1 MRWFGLILLLLV
13 SCAAPD
19 VTAPSGTTVNQV
31 EDAENAEP
39 VGVSAVQDTPFT
51 MSDTVMTAVRDGDLE
66 TLSEFVHPEHG
77 LRFAPMG
84 RLTADDQVF
93 SAAEVASLFDDETVY
108 VWGSYDGSGFPIEL
122 TPQDYWQEFVYSQDF
137 LNAERVTYSQR
148 FLSTTWQDDS
158 LERYTDALVVE
169 YHFSGFDP
177 QYGGMDWESLFLVFQ
192 EHDGAWYISA
202 IMYDQWRI

>member
-1 MRWFGLILLLLV
+1 MRWFGLVTFLLI

-19 VTAPSGTTVNQV
+19 VSEPAGAGAPVNRV
-31 EDAENAEP
+31 EDVEP
-39 VGVSAVQDTPFT
+39 VGVSAVQNTPFT

-66 TLSEFVHPEHG
+66 TLSGFVHPEYG

-84 RLTADDQVF
+84 YLAADDQVF
-93 SAAEVASLFDDETVY
+93 SAAEVATLFDDDTIY
-108 VWGSYDGSGFPIEL
+108 IWGSYDGSGFPIEL
-122 TPQDYWQEFVYSQDF
+122 TPQDYWREFVYSQDF

-148 FLSTTWQDDS
+148 FLSTIWQDAS
-158 LERYTDALVVE
+158 LERYADALVVE

-192 EHDGAWYISA
+192 EYGDAWYIST

>member
-1 MRWFGLILLLLV
+1 MRWIGLVILLLI

-19 VTAPSGTTVNQV
+19 GTARTGTTANQV
-31 EDAENAEP
+31 EDKEDAEP
-39 VGVSAVQDTPFT
+39 VGVSAVQNTPFT
-51 MSDTVMTAVRDGDLE
+51 MSDTVMSAIRDGDLE
-66 TLSEFVHPEHG
+66 TLSGFVHPEYG

-84 RLTADDQVF
+84 YLAADDQVF
-93 SAAEVASLFDDETVY
+93 SAAEVATLFDDETVY

-122 TPQDYWQEFVYSQDF
+122 TAQDYWKDFVYSQDF
-137 LNAERVTYSQR
+137 LNAERVRYIQP
-148 FLSTTWQDDS
+148 FLDTVWEDER
-158 LERYTDALVVE
+158 LERYADALVVE

-192 EHDGAWYISA
+192 EYGDAWYISA